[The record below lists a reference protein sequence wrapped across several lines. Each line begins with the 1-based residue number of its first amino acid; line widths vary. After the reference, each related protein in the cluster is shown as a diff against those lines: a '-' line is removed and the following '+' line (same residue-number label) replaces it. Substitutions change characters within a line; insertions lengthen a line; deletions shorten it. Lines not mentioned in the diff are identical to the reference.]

1 MLDTLCCHFYFCF
14 PFICCPYFWI
24 TLGCFSLWS
33 YFCYTR
39 DEQSLLNWGDSPH
52 LLASASFI
60 SDIVCIT
67 CIPALLLV
75 SWTILAS
82 YSIIMSSF
90 EIFITTFPAILCK
103 ISLTPIGRRAGILSR
118 GISLHAKNAMR
129 DICSFSL
136 HTGSL
141 FVQIFLITFKS
152 ILVIS

>member
-39 DEQSLLNWGDSPH
+39 DEQPLLNWGDSPH

-67 CIPALLLV
+67 CMAALLLV

-90 EIFITTFPAILCK
+90 EIFITTFPAIPCY
-103 ISLTPIGRRAGILSR
+103 S
-118 GISLHAKNAMR
+118 MR

-152 ILVIS
+152 ILVISWLFDNSTFLHLSSCNV